1 MCYSCLARSHYVISY
16 IVTRRSLG
24 KDPAR
29 CLELTSTRKKKEI
42 YRSVKCTRLYYFT
55 LLTKVGSRSQG
66 TEAILQSINLLSFEL
81 TLYVSYVN
89 ES

>member
-29 CLELTSTRKKKEI
+29 CLELTPTRKKKGNLSKCKI
-42 YRSVKCTRLYYFT
+42 YSALLFYVTYQGRVSITRHRSD
-55 LLTKVGSRSQG
+55 S
-66 TEAILQSINLLSFEL
+66 AIHKLAKF
-81 TLYVSYVN
+81 
-89 ES
+89 